1 MLTCQSIKYGIFL
14 SVILQ
19 IFLLF
24 LQLTLMTPG
33 DVKSMKRLTSSI
45 SLIRRQNSI
54 LAKNKG
60 AGVMLFGI
68 GSIMYFLALWL

>member
-1 MLTCQSIKYGIFL
+1 
-14 SVILQ
+14 
-19 IFLLF
+19 
-24 LQLTLMTPG
+24 MTPG